1 LGVSESSE
9 RELVERIHA
18 SGKRCVVALT
28 GGGSRAIADLLAVP
42 GASATML
49 EAVVPYAPQALAL
62 WLRGKVDHACSEPT
76 ARAMAM
82 AAFERCRKLSDAD
95 PTSLRGIGATASLAT
110 TRPKRGPHRV
120 HVAWQS
126 AQATVS
132 YSCELAKGRRT
143 RAEEEAVAARLV
155 LHAVAESCDANNCD
169 VAPDPSAD
177 ERVVRREK
185 LAPAAWTGLL
195 LGNRNSVM
203 EPDGSVSRVLFPGA
217 FHPPHAGHRRMA
229 EIAAARCGAPVTL
242 ELSIANVDKP
252 TLDFL
257 EIADRLAGLSENRV
271 LLTRAATF
279 VDKAALV
286 PGAVFVV
293 GADTLARIADPAYY
307 GGSSEQR
314 DAAIAAIAGR
324 GCRFLVFGRLLGERF
339 CLPSDLELPPQLR
352 DLCDAVP
359 ENEFR
364 QDIRSTELRADA

>member
-1 LGVSESSE
+1 
-9 RELVERIHA
+9 
-18 SGKRCVVALT
+18 
-28 GGGSRAIADLLAVP
+28 
-42 GASATML
+42 
-49 EAVVPYAPQALAL
+49 
-62 WLRGKVDHACSEPT
+62 
-76 ARAMAM
+76 MAM
-82 AAFERCRKLSDAD
+82 AAFERCRELSDAD

-126 AQATVS
+126 ADNTVS

-155 LHAVAESCDANNCD
+155 LHAVVKSCDVSKTA
-169 VAPDPSAD
+169 APDPSAD

-185 LAPAAWTGLL
+185 RAPTAWTELL
-195 LGNRNSVM
+195 LAQRNSVLV
-203 EPDGSVSRVLFPGA
+203 PDGSVSRVVFPGA

-242 ELSIANVDKP
+242 ELSIANVEKP

-257 EIADRLAGLSENRV
+257 EIADRLAGLSEFRV

-279 VDKAALV
+279 VEKAALT

-307 GGSSEQR
+307 GGSSHER
-314 DAAIAAIAGR
+314 DAAIAAIAKH

-339 CLPSDLELPPQLR
+339 CLPSDLDLPPQFR
-352 DLCDAVP
+352 GLCDAVP
-359 ENEFR
+359 ESDFR